1 VVTLENSR
9 RAKNLLLRGEQHMA
23 SAFQIPAAGRHL
35 GVGFGGAG
43 RGFLAHW
50 AVLTGAEISN
60 YQVCVP
66 SRINGGPRTPW
77 GELGPCER
85 ALLNTPII
93 ESNWSNP
100 ANFHGID
107 LVRAIQSFDPCMPCK
122 MHLIFKGT
130 DFASSV
136 EVNTDG

>member
-1 VVTLENSR
+1 
-9 RAKNLLLRGEQHMA
+9 MA
-23 SAFQIPAAGRHL
+23 SPFEIPATGTRL

-43 RGFLAHW
+43 RGFLAHCS
-50 AVLTGAEISN
+50 VLVGAEISN

-66 SRINGGPRTPW
+66 SRIIGGPRAPW

-93 ESNWSNP
+93 ESNWSDP
-100 ANFHGID
+100 AGFHGID
-107 LVRAIQSFDPCMPCK
+107 LVRTTQSFDPCMPCK

-130 DFASSV
+130 DFASTL

>member
-1 VVTLENSR
+1 MRCSSSDVV
-9 RAKNLLLRGEQHMA
+9 A
-23 SAFQIPAAGRHL
+23 SPSF
-35 GVGFGGAG
+35 
-43 RGFLAHW
+43 
-50 AVLTGAEISN
+50 EIC
-60 YQVCVP
+60 VCVP

-93 ESNWSNP
+93 ESNWSDP
-100 ANFHGID
+100 ASFQGID

-130 DFASSV
+130 DFASAV